1 MFNDFLIVS
10 SNCFKI
16 FNSVIRIACTDMF
29 IVVINDVRSRGI
41 DS

>member
-10 SNCFKI
+10 SSCLKI
-16 FNSVIRIACTDMF
+16 FNSVVKIVCTDMF
-29 IVVINDVRSRGI
+29 IVVINNVRGRDI